1 MPLSSPPPDETF
13 TLALITS
20 LKTVEVGL
28 VRHSTTVK
36 APRLALSLSALAH
49 PL

>member
-1 MPLSSPPPDETF
+1 VPLNSPPPDETF

-20 LKTVEVGL
+20 LKTGEVGL

-36 APRLALSLSALAH
+36 TRFQHADTLHVAV
-49 PL
+49 